1 MEKER
6 VYKRGLEVMEEN
18 FGHVVEMSLGS
29 AADGEVA
36 VRDVNAYYADGK
48 IYLLSKVNNTL
59 MRHISKCPNVG
70 ICRGSHTL
78 QGVARSLGH
87 PLDKANAN
95 LRKQLKKEFS
105 LNYDEYVAE
114 SNPDMRIVE
123 ITVVRAETFTHYHRY
138 NIDFVKQCA
147 ERDHTEPLFKFRPL

>member
-1 MEKER
+1 MDQER
-6 VYKRGLEVMEEN
+6 VYTRGLEVMEEN

-29 AADGEVA
+29 AADGEVE
-36 VRDVNAYYADGK
+36 VRDVNAYYIDGK
-48 IYLLSKVNNTL
+48 MYVLSKVNNKL

-70 ICRGSHTL
+70 LCHGPHKM

-87 PLDKANAN
+87 PLDAANIE

-105 LNYDEYVAE
+105 LNYDEYVTE

-123 ITVVRAETFTHYHRY
+123 IAITRAETFTRYHRY
-138 NIDFVKQCA
+138 HVDFVNKCA
-147 ERDHTEPLFKFRPL
+147 ERDHTEPIFRYR

>member
-6 VYKRGLEVMEEN
+6 VYTRGLEVMEEN

-36 VRDVNAYYADGK
+36 VRDVNAYYVGGK
-48 IYLLSKVNNTL
+48 MYVLSKTTNTL

-70 ICRGSHTL
+70 LCHGSHNM

-87 PLDKANAN
+87 PLDKNNAD
-95 LRKQLKKEFS
+95 LRKQLKKQFS
-105 LNYDEYVAE
+105 LNYDEYVTE

-123 ITVVRAETFTHYHRY
+123 ITVTKAETFTRYHRY
-138 NIDFVKQCA
+138 NIDFENKCA
-147 ERDHTEPLFKFRPL
+147 ERDHTEPMFKYRH

>member
-6 VYKRGLEVMEEN
+6 VYERGLEVMQEN
-18 FGHVVEMSLGS
+18 FGHIVEMSLGS

-36 VRDVNAYYADGK
+36 VRDVNAYYVDGK
-48 IYLLSKVNNTL
+48 IYVLSKVTNTL
-59 MRHISKCPNVG
+59 MRHISKCASVG
-70 ICRGSHTL
+70 LCRGSHNM

-87 PLDKANAN
+87 PLDKANSE

-123 ITVVRAETFTHYHRY
+123 ITLTKAETYTRFHRY
-138 NIDFVKQCA
+138 TIDFANKSA
-147 ERDHTEPLFKFRPL
+147 ERDHTEPLFAFRAL